1 MTPAFDRNN
10 LSRRET
16 YTAFLKGR
24 LSVNEGM
31 LFENVVAQMVVA
43 AGMRPYYHEFYIK
56 GGDEHLYEMDFLLAR
71 GNRAVP
77 VEVKSAISSRHAS
90 LDHFIGRYH
99 RMVRSSVVVRS
110 RDLRVDGGITYLPV
124 YMAPFLQEYDWG
136 HHDIGDGA
144 WSIAPSRCVQNNGG
158 SSGK

>member
-31 LFENVVAQMVVA
+31 LFENVVAQMVVV
-43 AGMRPYYHEFYIK
+43 AGMRPCYHEFYIK
-56 GGDEHLYEMDFLLAR
+56 GDDEHLYEVDFLLAR
-71 GNRAVP
+71 RNRVVP

-90 LDHFIGRYH
+90 LDRFIGRYH
-99 RMVRSSVVVRS
+99 RMVRSSVVVHS
-110 RDLRVDGGITYLPV
+110 RDLRVDGDITYLPV
-124 YMAPFLQEYDWG
+124 YMVPFLREYGW
-136 HHDIGDGA
+136 
-144 WSIAPSRCVQNNGG
+144 
-158 SSGK
+158 